1 MVREF
6 VDFAGAQLKKLHRS
20 GATETSIITDK
31 AQLRA
36 IDSIYLAADDTRPPG
51 VTLEHAL
58 HPVQSFVIVPLFA
71 LFAAGVPLGD
81 AFGGGG
87 ATVGLAVSSGLILGK
102 PIGIMFAS
110 WLIVASGLGRLPD
123 SVTWL
128 QVFGV
133 SALAGV
139 GFTMS
144 IFIGELAFTDD
155 NIINEAKLGV
165 LIGSLVSGAIG
176 YLILNRFLPRTP

>member
-1 MVREF
+1 
-6 VDFAGAQLKKLHRS
+6 
-20 GATETSIITDK
+20 
-31 AQLRA
+31 
-36 IDSIYLAADDTRPPG
+36 

-58 HPVQSFVIVPLFA
+58 HPVQCFVIVPLFA
-71 LFAAGVPLGD
+71 LFAAGVPLAD

-87 ATVGLAVSSGLILGK
+87 TTVALAVSLGLILGK

-110 WLIVASGLGRLPD
+110 WLIVASGLGQLPD
-123 SVTWL
+123 NVTWP
-128 QVFGV
+128 QVLGV

-144 IFIGELAFTDD
+144 IFIGELAYTDV

-165 LIGSLVSGAIG
+165 LIGSLVSGVIG
-176 YLILNRFLPRTP
+176 YLILNRVLPKSA

>member
-1 MVREF
+1 
-6 VDFAGAQLKKLHRS
+6 
-20 GATETSIITDK
+20 
-31 AQLRA
+31 
-36 IDSIYLAADDTRPPG
+36 
-51 VTLEHAL
+51 
-58 HPVQSFVIVPLFA
+58 
-71 LFAAGVPLGD
+71 
-81 AFGGGG
+81 
-87 ATVGLAVSSGLILGK
+87 
-102 PIGIMFAS
+102 MFAS

-144 IFIGELAFTDD
+144 IFIGELAFTDES
-155 NIINEAKLGV
+155 IINEAKLGV